1 MTARELV
8 GMNDGWTK
16 TVLLAGESDSV
27 NAVKMSCDRIP
38 GDSGVTDAFYEFELS
53 VDLYIN
59 DHVTSFDTGV
69 IG

>member
-1 MTARELV
+1 M

-16 TVLLAGESDSV
+16 TVLLAGESDRV
-27 NAVKMSCDRIP
+27 NDVKMSCDIIP
-38 GDSGVTDAFYEFELS
+38 GDSGVADAFYEFELS

-59 DHVTSFDTGV
+59 KHVTSFDTGV